1 MILFY
6 RIITS
11 LLYPFLVIF
20 IYFRKIRNKE
30 DPSRFREKIFPSHF
44 NVEEKKNN
52 KLFWFHAASIG
63 ELKSIVPIINELNSG
78 EHKLKFLI
86 TTTTLSSSEI
96 AKIELKKISNACHR
110 FFPLDV
116 NFLIK
121 KFLKKWKPDAIFLV
135 DSEIWPNLIFSSK
148 KYGIPMVLINARITA
163 KTSKRWMWFPGIA
176 MKIFNSFNLCLASN
190 LETKNF
196 LQNLNVKNVQFYGNI
211 KLANRINVD
220 NIQNKNKNI
229 LVNKRFWFAAS
240 THVGEDEFCLK
251 THLLLKKKYSDI
263 VSIIAPRHI
272 GRSKDIKAL
281 SETFNLNTQILNK
294 DERIEEDKEI
304 IIINSFG
311 ILQDY
316 FKYTKSVFMGK
327 SILEKLKKVGGQN
340 PIDAA
345 KLGCK
350 IYHGPYIYNFEEVYK
365 ILEKNNI
372 SLMIKSP
379 EELSDNLVKDLSNIQ
394 KKNEKISDLIDSLG
408 EKTLVDTM
416 KEIKKFTNEI
426 K

>member
-1 MILFY
+1 MILLY
-6 RIITS
+6 RIITN

-20 IYFRKIRNKE
+20 IYLRKKRKKE
-30 DPSRFREKIFPSHF
+30 DPVRFREKIFSSHF
-44 NVEEKKNN
+44 NVEEKKND

-63 ELKSIVPIINELNSG
+63 EVKSIVPIINQLNSDAQ
-78 EHKLKFLI
+78 KLKFLI

-96 AKIELKKISNACHR
+96 AKNELEGISNACHR

-116 NFLIK
+116 NFLIEQ
-121 KFLKKWKPDAIFLV
+121 FLKKWKPDVIFLV
-135 DSEIWPNLIFSSK
+135 DSEIWPNLIFSAK
-148 KYGIPMVLINARITA
+148 KFGVPMVLINARITA
-163 KTSKRWMWFPGIA
+163 KTSKRWMRFPGIA
-176 MKIFNSFNLCLASN
+176 KKIFNSFSLCLVSN

-196 LQNLNVKNVQFYGNI
+196 LKNLSVKNVKFYGNI
-211 KLANRINVD
+211 KLANRIDVNK
-220 NIQNKNKNI
+220 IKNKNKNI
-229 LVNKRFWFAAS
+229 LVNKRFWLAAS

-272 GRSKDIKAL
+272 VRSKDIKAL

-294 DERIEEDKEI
+294 DEKIEEDKEI

-327 SILEKLKKVGGQN
+327 SFLEKFKKVGGQN

-372 SLMIKSP
+372 SSMIKSP
-379 EELSDNLVKDLSNIQ
+379 EELSVNLVKDLSNIQ
-394 KKNEKISDLIDSLG
+394 KENEKISDIINSLG
-408 EKTLVDTM
+408 EKTLIDTM
-416 KEIKKFTNEI
+416 VEIKKFINEI

>member
-1 MILFY
+1 MILLY
-6 RIITS
+6 RIITN

-20 IYFRKIRNKE
+20 IYLRKKRKKE
-30 DPSRFREKIFPSHF
+30 DPVRFREKIFSSHF
-44 NVEEKKNN
+44 NVEEKKND

-63 ELKSIVPIINELNSG
+63 ELKSIVPIINELNSD
-78 EHKLKFLI
+78 EQKLKFLI

-96 AKIELKKISNACHR
+96 AKNELKGISNACHR

-116 NFLIK
+116 NFLIEQ
-121 KFLKKWKPDAIFLV
+121 FLKKWKPDVIFLV
-135 DSEIWPNLIFSSK
+135 DSEIWPNLIFSAK
-148 KYGIPMVLINARITA
+148 KFGIPMVLINARITA
-163 KTSKRWMWFPGIA
+163 KTSKRWMRFPGIA
-176 MKIFNSFNLCLASN
+176 KKIFNSFSLCLASN

-196 LQNLNVKNVQFYGNI
+196 LKNLKVKNVKFYGNI
-211 KLANRINVD
+211 KLTNRIDVNK
-220 NIQNKNKNI
+220 IKNKNKNI
-229 LVNKRFWFAAS
+229 LLNKRFWLAAS

-263 VSIIAPRHI
+263 ISIIAPRHI
-272 GRSKDIKAL
+272 RRSKDIKTL
-281 SETFNLNTQILNK
+281 SETFNFNTQILNK
-294 DERIEEDKEI
+294 DEMIEEDKEI

-327 SILEKLKKVGGQN
+327 SMLEKLKKVGGQN

-372 SLMIKSP
+372 SLMIRSP
-379 EELSDNLVKDLSNIQ
+379 EELSVNLVKDLSNIQ
-394 KKNEKISDLIDSLG
+394 KKNEKISYIINSLG
-408 EKTLVDTM
+408 EKTLIDTM
-416 KEIKKFTNEI
+416 KEIEKFTNEI

>member
-1 MILFY
+1 MILLY
-6 RIITS
+6 RIITN

-20 IYFRKIRNKE
+20 IYLRKKRKKE
-30 DPSRFREKIFPSHF
+30 DPVRFREKIFSSHF
-44 NVEEKKNN
+44 NVEEKKND

-63 ELKSIVPIINELNSG
+63 EVKSIVPIINELNSD
-78 EHKLKFLI
+78 KRKFKFLI

-96 AKIELKKISNACHR
+96 AKNELKGISNTYHR

-116 NFLIK
+116 NFLIEQ
-121 KFLKKWKPDAIFLV
+121 FLKKWKPDIIFLV
-135 DSEIWPNLIFSSK
+135 DSEIWPNLIFGAK
-148 KYGIPMVLINARITA
+148 KFGVPMVLINARITA
-163 KTSKRWMWFPGIA
+163 KTSKRWMRFPGVA
-176 MKIFNSFNLCLASN
+176 KKIFNSFSLCLASN

-196 LQNLNVKNVQFYGNI
+196 LKNLEVKNVKFYGNI
-211 KLANRINVD
+211 KLAYRIDVNK
-220 NIQNKNKNI
+220 IKNKNKNI
-229 LVNKRFWFAAS
+229 LVNKRFWLAAS

-263 VSIIAPRHI
+263 ISIIAPRHI
-272 GRSKDIKAL
+272 RRSKDIKAL

-294 DERIEEDKEI
+294 DERIEENKEI

-372 SLMIKSP
+372 SSMIKSP
-379 EELSDNLVKDLSNIQ
+379 EELSANLVKDLSNIQ
-394 KKNEKISDLIDSLG
+394 KENEKISYIINSLG
-408 EKTLVDTM
+408 EKTLIDTM
-416 KEIKKFTNEI
+416 EEIKKFTNEI